1 MDSFTYISVL
11 LSIVLGLAITQVLL
25 GFRGTHT
32 DQGESEDVYPDSDM
46 GGNCAPESDSGV
58 VGRLRHA
65 QGAQLDI
72 FGASRDHAASDQY
85 LHGCSACFA
94 GHQRMKNSSTFGST
108 FSCIEAGS
116 LLLCLPG
123 CIQPIKGSDASWASA
138 LLMFTLKR
146 FLNPNSE
153 IETADFTD

>member
-32 DQGESEDVYPDSDM
+32 DQGESEAVYPDSDM
-46 GGNCAPESDSGV
+46 GGNCAPDSDSSV
-58 VGRLRHA
+58 VGRLRDA
-65 QGAQLDI
+65 QAAQLDI

-94 GHQRMKNSSTFGST
+94 GHQ
-108 FSCIEAGS
+108 
-116 LLLCLPG
+116 
-123 CIQPIKGSDASWASA
+123 
-138 LLMFTLKR
+138 
-146 FLNPNSE
+146 
-153 IETADFTD
+153 